1 VIDLFVL
8 WRPLFVTTERAF
20 LTRSVCR
27 ALLNVF
33 RALLSA
39 CRALLLTGMAQLS
52 ARKALF
58 AISVFFSPGSKDW
71 EVQLQYFLSLQP
83 FNSSFDQFLGGF

>member
-1 VIDLFVL
+1 ML
-8 WRPLFVTTERAF
+8 WRALFVTTERAF

-39 CRALLLTGMAQLS
+39 CRALLLTGRAQFGVC
-52 ARKALF
+52 KALF
-58 AISVFFSPGSKDW
+58 AISVLVSPGSKD
-71 EVQLQYFLSLQP
+71 
-83 FNSSFDQFLGGF
+83 